1 MTPFTTSVQIRW
13 GDLDAY
19 GHVNNA
25 AFLTILEAGRV
36 AWLRELADL
45 DDAAMGFVIRRLELD
60 FLSPIGLDDSP
71 VEVSVAVEAV
81 GTTSVTLRERIH
93 TRDGSLL
100 ADARSVLVHIDR
112 VGVTSAPIPDHLR
125 ARFAGQPGLG
135 GEPTRGPT

>member
-1 MTPFTTSVQIRW
+1 VTPFTTSVQIRW

-36 AWLRELADL
+36 AWIQDL
-45 DDAAMGFVIRRLELD
+45 VDLSDAANGFVIRHLELD
-60 FLSPIGLDDSP
+60 FLAPIGLHDSP
-71 VEVSVAVEAV
+71 VEVSVAVEST
-81 GTTSVTLRERIH
+81 GTSSVTLRERIR

-112 VGVTSAPIPDHLR
+112 VAVTSAPIPDDLR
-125 ARFAGQPGLG
+125 ARLG
-135 GEPTRGPT
+135 S